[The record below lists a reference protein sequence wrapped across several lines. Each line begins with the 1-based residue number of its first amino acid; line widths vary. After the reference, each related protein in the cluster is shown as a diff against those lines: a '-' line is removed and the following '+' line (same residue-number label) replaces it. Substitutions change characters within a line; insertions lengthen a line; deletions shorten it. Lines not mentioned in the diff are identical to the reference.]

1 MAEEK
6 IKLNKTELKRQK
18 DLLKQRQEFLP
29 VLELKKQQLQQ
40 VVDSIKPHIQE
51 KLQNI
56 EDRIDKMSNWYQFL
70 SEEVGFPLN
79 KLFEISKV
87 DTTEENIAGVD
98 VPNFETVEYKDY
110 EYDLFLTPAWLDF
123 AQRELRELTS
133 LREEVKILKKK
144 RDLLS
149 EELRQTTIRVNLF
162 EKILIPQ
169 HKENIK
175 KIKIFLADMEVFQIS
190 IAKIAKSKSEESR
203 ELMKSKPK
211 KEG

>member
-56 EDRIDKMSNWYQFL
+56 EDRIDKMSNWYKFL

-203 ELMKSKPK
+203 ELMKSKTK

>member
-6 IKLNKTELKRQK
+6 IKLNKTELKKQK

-40 VVDSIKPHIQE
+40 VVDSIKPQIQE
-51 KLQNI
+51 KIQSI
-56 EDRIDKMSNWYQFL
+56 EETIDNMSGWYQFL
-70 SEEVGFPLN
+70 SEQVGFPLS
-79 KLFEISKV
+79 KLYEISRV
-87 DTTEENIAGVD
+87 DTTDENIAGVD
-98 VPNFETVEYKDY
+98 VPNFENVEFKDF
-110 EYDLFLTPAWLDF
+110 EYDLFLTPAWIDY
-123 AQRELRELTS
+123 AQDRLRKLTS
-133 LREEVKILKKK
+133 LKEEVKVLKRK
-144 RDLLS
+144 RDLLA

-190 IAKIAKSKSEESR
+190 IAKIAKSKSENE
-203 ELMKSKPK
+203 KYQSKK
-211 KEG
+211 MYKEG

>member
-6 IKLNKTELKRQK
+6 IKLNKTELKIQK

-40 VVDSIKPHIQE
+40 VVDSIKPQIQE
-51 KLQNI
+51 KIQII
-56 EDRIDKMSNWYQFL
+56 EDTIDKMSSWYQFL
-70 SEEVGFPLN
+70 SEQVGFPLN
-79 KLFEISKV
+79 KLYEISRV
-87 DTTEENIAGVD
+87 DTTDENIAGVD
-98 VPNFETVEYKDY
+98 VPNFEEVEFKEF
-110 EYDLFLTPAWLDF
+110 EYDLFLTPAWIDY
-123 AQRELRELTS
+123 AQDRLRKLTS
-133 LREEVKILKKK
+133 LKEEVKVLKKK
-144 RDLLS
+144 RDLLA

-190 IAKIAKSKSEESR
+190 IAKIAKSKSEE
-203 ELMKSKPK
+203 EKEKSKK
-211 KEG
+211 ISKEG

>member
-1 MAEEK
+1 
-6 IKLNKTELKRQK
+6 
-18 DLLKQRQEFLP
+18 
-29 VLELKKQQLQQ
+29 
-40 VVDSIKPHIQE
+40 
-51 KLQNI
+51 
-56 EDRIDKMSNWYQFL
+56 
-70 SEEVGFPLN
+70 
-79 KLFEISKV
+79 
-87 DTTEENIAGVD
+87 
-98 VPNFETVEYKDY
+98 VEYKDY

-203 ELMKSKPK
+203 ELMKSKTK